1 MERDGMK
8 QELWEMIPEESSLV
22 NGALK
27 NQLKEIF
34 SKLDRPVR
42 LVSVIDRE
50 NSSCIEMG
58 AFLKTIASLNEWI
71 QLEFFEKGV
80 NLSLEKQLNAEFLP
94 VVGLFQEEYLGVVFH
109 GVPGGKEMNSF
120 ALAIYNAA
128 GPGQPIEDR
137 ILKKIK
143 NLKRKTN
150 LKVCVSLSCNHCS
163 NVVTAGQ
170 RIALLNSNVTC
181 EMLDARLYPQLVEK
195 YKITYV
201 PTIIMNN
208 STIYV
213 GEKDIEELLKF
224 LR

>member
-1 MERDGMK
+1 MK

-22 NGALK
+22 NEALK

-34 SKLDRPVR
+34 NKLDRPVR

-50 NSSCIEMG
+50 NRSCIEMG
-58 AFLKTIASLNEWI
+58 AFLKAISSLNEWI
-71 QLEFFEKGV
+71 QLEFFEKGED
-80 NLSLEKQLNAEFLP
+80 LLLEKQLNAEFLP
-94 VVGLFQEEYLGVVFH
+94 VVGLFQEEYLGVAFH
-109 GVPGGKEMNSF
+109 GVPGGKEMNAF
-120 ALAIYNAA
+120 TLAIYNAA
-128 GPGQPIEDR
+128 GSGQPVDDKV
-137 ILKKIK
+137 LKKIK
-143 NLKRKTN
+143 SLKRQTN

-201 PTIIMNN
+201 PTIVMND

-213 GEKDIEELLKF
+213 GEKDMGELLKF
-224 LR
+224 LH